1 MQCSAEKMKS
11 SAHSSEILKDKN
23 KNNFVKNE
31 VVLCFVV
38 GAKTDWF
45 SKIIYHFIILVNI

>member
-1 MQCSAEKMKS
+1 MRFLAETTKS
-11 SAHSSEILKDKN
+11 SVHSSEILKDKN

-38 GAKTDWF
+38 GAKIDWF